1 MGKKARMRR
10 YPQKFGRK
18 FASHPYAR
26 AQAKLKE
33 VKEEAMADGV
43 ITAEEKLKIAAAEA
57 EVESLTPVLDAVA
70 EELVP
75 EPVMEEIAPEPV
87 VEEVAPEPVIEEP
100 VVEVKPKP
108 KPKKTRKPAAKKT
121 TAKRKY
127 TRRKKTEDKE

>member
-26 AQAKLKE
+26 AQAKLRE
-33 VKEEAMADGV
+33 IKEEAMADGV

-75 EPVMEEIAPEPV
+75 EPV

-100 VVEVKPKP
+100 VVEEKPKP
-108 KPKKTRKPAAKKT
+108 KPKRTRKPAAKKT

>member
-26 AQAKLKE
+26 ALANLNA

-43 ITAEEKLKIAAAEA
+43 VTAEEKLEIAAAEA

-70 EELVP
+70 EEL
-75 EPVMEEIAPEPV
+75 APEPV
-87 VEEVAPEPVIEEP
+87 VEEVAPEP
-100 VVEVKPKP
+100 KPKRTR
-108 KPKKTRKPAAKKT
+108 KSAPKKTPVAEESAVKKPAP
-121 TAKRKY
+121 KRKY
-127 TRRKKTEDKE
+127 TRKKKTEDKE

>member
-26 AQAKLKE
+26 ALAKLKE

-70 EELVP
+70 EEL
-75 EPVMEEIAPEPV
+75 APEPV

-100 VVEVKPKP
+100 VVEEKPKP
-108 KPKKTRKPAAKKT
+108 KPKRTRKPAAKKT

>member
-1 MGKKARMRR
+1 MGKKARMKR
-10 YPQKFGRK
+10 YPQKFGK
-18 FASHPYAR
+18 KYASHPFAM
-26 AQAKLKE
+26 AQAKLRE
-33 VKEEAMADGV
+33 TKEEAMADGI

-70 EELVP
+70 EEL
-75 EPVMEEIAPEPV
+75 APEPV
-87 VEEVAPEPVIEEP
+87 VEEVAPEPVVEEP
-100 VVEVKPKP
+100 VVEEPVVEEKP

>member
-26 AQAKLKE
+26 ALANLNA

-43 ITAEEKLKIAAAEA
+43 ATAEEKLEIAAAEA

-70 EELVP
+70 EEL
-75 EPVMEEIAPEPV
+75 APEPV
-87 VEEVAPEPVIEEP
+87 VEEVAPEPMVEE
-100 VVEVKPKP
+100 KPKP
-108 KPKKTRKPAAKKT
+108 KRTRKSAPKT
-121 TAKRKY
+121 TPVAEESAVKKPAPKRKY
-127 TRRKKTEDKE
+127 TRKKKTEAKE

>member
-26 AQAKLKE
+26 AQAKLREIK
-33 VKEEAMADGV
+33 KEAMADGV

-70 EELVP
+70 EEL
-75 EPVMEEIAPEPV
+75 APEPV
-87 VEEVAPEPVIEEP
+87 VEEVAPEPIVEEP
-100 VVEVKPKP
+100 VVEEKPKP
-108 KPKKTRKPAAKKT
+108 KRTRKPAAKKT
-121 TAKRKY
+121 TTKRKY
-127 TRRKKTEDKE
+127 TRKKKAEDKE

>member
-1 MGKKARMRR
+1 MGKKRRMRR

-26 AQAKLKE
+26 ALAKLKE

-43 ITAEEKLKIAAAEA
+43 ITAEEKLEIAAAEA
-57 EVESLTPVLDAVA
+57 EVESMTPILDAVA
-70 EELVP
+70 EEL
-75 EPVMEEIAPEPV
+75 APEPV
-87 VEEVAPEPVIEEP
+87 VEEVAPEPVVEEP
-100 VVEVKPKP
+100 VVEEKP
-108 KPKKTRKPAAKKT
+108 KPKKARKPAAKKT

>member
-26 AQAKLKE
+26 ALANLNA

-43 ITAEEKLKIAAAEA
+43 VTAEEKLEIAAAEA
-57 EVESLTPVLDAVA
+57 EVESQTPVLDAVA
-70 EELVP
+70 EEL
-75 EPVMEEIAPEPV
+75 APEPV
-87 VEEVAPEPVIEEP
+87 VEEVAPEPMVEE
-100 VVEVKPKP
+100 KPKP
-108 KPKKTRKPAAKKT
+108 KPKRTRKSAPKKT
-121 TAKRKY
+121 PVAGESAVKKPAPKRKY

>member
-10 YPQKFGRK
+10 YPQKFGKK
-18 FASHPYAR
+18 FASHSYMR
-26 AQAKLKE
+26 ALAKLNE
-33 VKEEAMADGV
+33 VKEEAMDDGV
-43 ITAEEKLKIAAAEA
+43 ITTEEKLKIAAAEA

-70 EELVP
+70 EELT
-75 EPVMEEIAPEPV
+75 PEPV

-100 VVEVKPKP
+100 VVEEKPKP
-108 KPKKTRKPAAKKT
+108 KPKRTRKPAAKKT